1 MKKIIV
7 VLLALLCLC
16 ACSSAEQ
23 ADDSSNTDDVKV
35 LTMATEATFEPYEYY
50 DGEEIV
56 GIDVEIA
63 EKICEKLGYEL
74 EVVDTSFSSLVSG
87 VQEHKYDFS
96 MAGMTVSEE
105 RLEKINFTNSYAT
118 GIQVIIVNSD
128 SDIKSVDDLYN
139 GTYLIGVQSG
149 TTGEIYSLDDFGEDN
164 VKSFDK
170 TTDAAT
176 ALVNKQID
184 CIILDNEPAKAIVAK
199 NEGLMILDT
208 EYSVEDYAIAIA
220 KDNDELLNE
229 FNTALEELTNDGT
242 IQTII
247 DKYIGE

>member
-16 ACSSAEQ
+16 ACSSANE
-23 ADDSSNTDDVKV
+23 ADDTSSDEVKV

-50 DGEEIV
+50 DGENMV

-63 EKICEKLGYEL
+63 GKIAEKLGYEL
-74 EVVDTSFSSLVSG
+74 EVIDTDFDSLISG
-87 VQEHKYDFS
+87 VQGHKYDFA
-96 MAGMTVSEE
+96 MAGMTVNEE

-118 GIQVIIVNSD
+118 GIQVVIVNQD
-128 SDIKSVDDLYN
+128 SEIKSIDDLYESS
-139 GTYLIGVQSG
+139 YIIGVQSG
-149 TTGEIYSLDDFGEDN
+149 TTGEIYSLDDFGEEN
-164 VKSFDK
+164 VKSFKK

-184 CIILDNEPAKAIVAK
+184 CIILDNEPAKAIVEK

-220 KDNDELLNE
+220 KDNDELLNA
-229 FNTALEELTNDGT
+229 FNQALEELTSDGT

>member
-16 ACSSAEQ
+16 ACSSANE
-23 ADDSSNTDDVKV
+23 ADDTSSDEVKV

-50 DGEEIV
+50 DGENMV

-63 EKICEKLGYEL
+63 GKIAEKLGYEL
-74 EVVDTSFSSLVSG
+74 EVIDTDFDSLISG
-87 VQEHKYDFS
+87 VQGHKYDFA
-96 MAGMTVSEE
+96 MAGMTVNEE

-118 GIQVIIVNSD
+118 GIQVVIVNQD
-128 SDIKSVDDLYN
+128 SEIKSIDDLYESS
-139 GTYLIGVQSG
+139 YIIGVQSG
-149 TTGEIYSLDDFGEDN
+149 TTGEIYSLDDFSEEN
-164 VKSFDK
+164 VKSFKK

-184 CIILDNEPAKAIVAK
+184 CIILDNEPAKAIVEK

-220 KDNDELLNE
+220 KDNDELLNS
-229 FNTALEELTNDGT
+229 FNQALEELTSDGT

>member
-16 ACSSAEQ
+16 ACSSANE
-23 ADDSSNTDDVKV
+23 ADDTSSDEVKV

-50 DGEEIV
+50 DGEDMV

-63 EKICEKLGYEL
+63 GKIAEKLGYEL
-74 EVVDTSFSSLVSG
+74 EVIDTDFDSLISG
-87 VQEHKYDFS
+87 VQGHKYDFA
-96 MAGMTVSEE
+96 MAGMTVNEE

-118 GIQVIIVNSD
+118 GIQVVIVNQD
-128 SDIKSVDDLYN
+128 SEIKSIDDLYESS
-139 GTYLIGVQSG
+139 YIIGVQSG
-149 TTGEIYSLDDFGEDN
+149 TTGEIYSLDDFGEEN
-164 VKSFDK
+164 VKSFKK

-184 CIILDNEPAKAIVAK
+184 CIILDNEPAKAIVEK

-220 KDNDELLNE
+220 KDNDELLNA
-229 FNTALEELTNDGT
+229 FNQALEELTSDGT